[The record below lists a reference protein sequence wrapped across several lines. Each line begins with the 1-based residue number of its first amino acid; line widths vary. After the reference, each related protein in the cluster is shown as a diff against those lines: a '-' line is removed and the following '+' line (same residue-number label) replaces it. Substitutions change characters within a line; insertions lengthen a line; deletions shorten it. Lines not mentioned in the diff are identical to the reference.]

1 MIKMCDLYKIFGKGA
16 WPMIDRESSIEIFN
30 VDYDQLKCNIVVG
43 GDEYTLYRIGVRR
56 WLIYDVGRK
65 WELGSQWEVLAWIGD
80 RL

>member
-1 MIKMCDLYKIFGKGA
+1 MIKMSDLHKIFGKGA

-43 GDEYTLYRIGVRR
+43 GDEYTIYRYGVRR
-56 WLIYDVGRK
+56 WLIYAAERK
-65 WELGSQWEVLAWIGD
+65 WDLGSQWEVLAWIGD